1 MDGKD
6 AVPPCAASLSRRR
19 AAGLLLRRLLGYIVE
34 RYTTTFAAAVATAVT
49 SAFCPY
55 SLRTKGAQE
64 EVSIL
69 FM

>member
-1 MDGKD
+1 MRYRP
-6 AVPPCAASLSRRR
+6 APLERRR
-19 AAGLLLRRLLGYIVE
+19 RGAAPLVCLGYIAE
-34 RYTTTFAAAVATAVT
+34 RFTTTFAAAAMDVT

>member
-6 AVPPCAASLSRRR
+6 AVPPCAAARLAR
-19 AAGLLLRRLLGYIVE
+19 APLRRLLGYIVE
-34 RYTTTFAAAVATAVT
+34 RYTTTFAAAVATVVT

>member
-1 MDGKD
+1 MRYRPAPRRVAQPPTRGLP
-6 AVPPCAASLSRRR
+6 AVCAAP
-19 AAGLLLRRLLGYIVE
+19 RLLGYIVE
-34 RYTTTFAAAVATAVT
+34 RYTTTFAAAVATVVT

>member
-1 MDGKD
+1 MRYRPAPRRSAAD
-6 AVPPCAASLSRRR
+6 ARLACRS
-19 AAGLLLRRLLGYIVE
+19 LRRSLGYIVE